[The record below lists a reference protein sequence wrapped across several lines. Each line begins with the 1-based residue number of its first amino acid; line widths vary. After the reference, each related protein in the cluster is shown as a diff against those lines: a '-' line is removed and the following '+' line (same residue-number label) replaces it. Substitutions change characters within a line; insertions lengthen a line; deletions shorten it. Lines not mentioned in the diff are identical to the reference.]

1 MVWQGSVL
9 RWLYFRGP
17 FYLAPKRPPSMV
29 PAIPFNRGPNNIGK
43 TNPPR
48 WTNIFFFWRTGI
60 FFWTIWRRKCR
71 CLPKHFFWCGDKGI
85 VPFKTFKQ
93 HSHTVSMTSL
103 EADWIICFRMGG
115 EALDRTDNT
124 SPCLAKHGG
133 SPFLWF
139 LFGGDWDCFLR
150 GAILALVSSAK
161 KKTNTDSL
169 LVLKSFLYWNASPL
183 IVLTSYQ
190 LHDRQHSSWRGS
202 QRTKSRQFLFRQ
214 IQ

>member
-1 MVWQGSVL
+1 MVCQGLVL
-9 RWLYFRGP
+9 RGQYFRGP

-29 PAIPFNRGPNNIGK
+29 PAIPLSKGPNNIGK

-48 WTNIFFFWRTGI
+48 CTNIFFFWRTGI
-60 FFWTIWRRKCR
+60 FFWTIWRRRCR

-103 EADWIICFRMGG
+103 EADWIICFLMGG

-124 SPCLAKHGG
+124 SPCLAKRGG
-133 SPFLWF
+133 SPFLF
-139 LFGGDWDCFLR
+139 FPLGGEWDCFLR
-150 GAILALVSSAK
+150 GDILVCLLH
-161 KKTNTDSL
+161 NTDSV
-169 LVLKSFLYWNASPL
+169 LVLKSFLYWNATPL
-183 IVLTSYQ
+183 IIFPPYQ
-190 LHDRQHSSWRGS
+190 LHDRQHVSWRGS
-202 QRTKSRQFLFRQ
+202 QRTRSRQFLFGQ